1 MKLLETVKSLILET
15 VTDRDIRDA
24 ISQRKVIYINYN
36 GDEPG
41 GKGLRKI
48 EPVCL
53 GVNTLNHPVLSAW
66 ELDGASHRGYLKTRP
81 MPGWRYFLVK
91 DILSVT
97 PTDDVFTE
105 VRPGFNPNGDK
116 RMISI
121 DILANFT

>member
-36 GDEPG
+36 GDDPG

-48 EPVCL
+48 EPVCY
-53 GVNTLNHPVLSAW
+53 GVNTLGHEVLSAW
-66 ELDGASHRGYLKTRP
+66 EIEGASHRGLLKTRP

-91 DILSVT
+91 DILSVSV
-97 PTDDVFTE
+97 TDEVFDE
-105 VRPGFNPNGDK
+105 VRTGFNPNGDK
-116 RMISI
+116 RMVSI
-121 DILANFT
+121 YIMSQFT